1 MVDAVVREWLRQALG
16 EEAAKNGVAEMAR
29 TFIVLF
35 YVDDG
40 YIASRD
46 PVFLQ
51 TCLDILV
58 GIFERVGL
66 FTNVKKTKAMTCLPG
81 KIRYSLSEESYR
93 KRFLPKEEEEE
104 EETEILEEKVE
115 CEICHKKLKPA
126 SLRKHLERKHNI
138 YRSKVIDQDL
148 FVERE
153 PQEYTCELF
162 EDGLCCPVESC
173 EYCTTDK
180 FSMRRHFWSRHRHDT
195 VCIPSEAPLPYPK
208 CEKCGMQVGM
218 FSEDEWK
225 RHWKTKACIKMTK
238 TRQQREAVEKVASAM
253 DVKFTAYGEELEGV
267 DLFKYLGKLTSF
279 DDNDIQAIRSNLK
292 KARKTWARLSHVCRS
307 ENIPPKIAALF
318 YMAVIQSVLL
328 FGSEAWCLNKTILK
342 ELEGF
347 HITAAYRMAK
357 VHRPRKD
364 GNGEWKYPRSEDVLD
379 EVGLLT
385 IEEYIE
391 KRRNKVAEYVAL
403 RPVYEFCVGE
413 RRRQGTHHTK
423 TFWWNQLS

>member
-1 MVDAVVREWLRQALG
+1 MVDAVVREWLRQALE

-81 KIRYSLSEESYR
+81 KIRYSLSEETYK
-93 KRFLPKEEEEE
+93 KRFLPKEEEEEE

-126 SLRKHLERKHNI
+126 SLRMHLERKHNI

-173 EYCTTDK
+173 EYYTTD
-180 FSMRRHFWSRHRHDT
+180 
-195 VCIPSEAPLPYPK
+195 
-208 CEKCGMQVGM
+208 
-218 FSEDEWK
+218 
-225 RHWKTKACIKMTK
+225 
-238 TRQQREAVEKVASAM
+238 
-253 DVKFTAYGEELEGV
+253 
-267 DLFKYLGKLTSF
+267 
-279 DDNDIQAIRSNLK
+279 
-292 KARKTWARLSHVCRS
+292 
-307 ENIPPKIAALF
+307 
-318 YMAVIQSVLL
+318 
-328 FGSEAWCLNKTILK
+328 
-342 ELEGF
+342 
-347 HITAAYRMAK
+347 
-357 VHRPRKD
+357 
-364 GNGEWKYPRSEDVLD
+364 
-379 EVGLLT
+379 
-385 IEEYIE
+385 
-391 KRRNKVAEYVAL
+391 
-403 RPVYEFCVGE
+403 
-413 RRRQGTHHTK
+413 
-423 TFWWNQLS
+423 